1 MGRRPDSLHRAVH
14 HDRRAAGNRPRTG
27 GHGRRRILPEP
38 VRSGTDDH
46 DGVAELRHRRDAC
59 GDPDHRAARGRA
71 DGSWSLPRGP
81 LRALAQLQSVSRNEA
96 LALQAMAPR
105 RAFAL
110 GSPVV
115 LKAIAGVLLLALW
128 EVVVRLW
135 APAYV
140 ARPTGIARVFVSV
153 ITNPEFLSAAGATL
167 GAVALGL
174 AMGRIASV
182 EWGLRYYVNS
192 LFATPMVAILP
203 LLALWFGY
211 NGDTRLAVVIFASF
225 FSIAINAADGA
236 RSVPIE
242 FLEVARSFR
251 ARPLATLIDV
261 VVPASLPYLIAGVR
275 LGAGRALV
283 GAVVA
288 EFFVSIPGLGY
299 YILYHSRTFR
309 HNEAFVGVIVLVA
322 AGVAFDALTRWLTR
336 RYLPWHRRQ

>member
-1 MGRRPDSLHRAVH
+1 MSP
-14 HDRRAAGNRPRTG
+14 T
-27 GHGRRRILPEP
+27 E
-38 VRSGTDDH
+38 T
-46 DGVAELRHRRDAC
+46 
-59 GDPDHRAARGRA
+59 
-71 DGSWSLPRGP
+71 
-81 LRALAQLQSVSRNEA
+81 
-96 LALQAMAPR
+96 LALQATAPP

-110 GSPVV
+110 DSPAM

-153 ITNPEFLSAAGATL
+153 VTNPEFLSAAGATL

-174 AMGRIASV
+174 AISLMAGTAVGFAMGRIAPV

-236 RSVPIE
+236 RSAPVE

-251 ARPLATLIDV
+251 SRPLATLVDV
-261 VVPASLPYLIAGVR
+261 IVPASLPYLIAGVR

-336 RYLPWHRRQ
+336 RYLPWHRPR